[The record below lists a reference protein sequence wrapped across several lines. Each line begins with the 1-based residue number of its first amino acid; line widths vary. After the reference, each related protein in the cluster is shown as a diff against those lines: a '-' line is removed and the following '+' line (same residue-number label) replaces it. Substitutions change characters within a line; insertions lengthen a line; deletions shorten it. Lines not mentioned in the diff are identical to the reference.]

1 MARLRIAMVGAGAM
15 ANQVHYPSLASFDD
29 VEIAALCDL
38 DAERLQATGKRYGIA
53 QRHSD
58 YRRMVEKVAPD
69 AIYVIGPPH
78 LMYDIWVWCLERGLN
93 LFVEKPLGITLHQ
106 ARALAYLAD
115 QHGCITQV
123 DFQRRSCPLAVRLR
137 DACLARGSITLA
149 ICEFYKCSPAP
160 FLGARDHMMDDTVHA
175 IDTLRWACGGEVVVV
190 RSACRRLGTPDIN
203 LITAELVFD
212 NGSLGLLTNNW
223 TSGRRVFRLQLHAPG
238 VCAELEHEVGGVLY
252 ADGDTRGERF
262 ETRVVAGS
270 DALHVYGGFS
280 AKSRQFID
288 AIKTNTQPES
298 CFADAVKTM
307 TVAETILAQALLA
320 EV

>member
-1 MARLRIAMVGAGAM
+1 MARLQVAMVGAGAM

-29 VEIAALCDL
+29 VEIAAVCDL
-38 DAERLQATGKRYGIA
+38 DAQRLQATGKRYGIA
-53 QRHSD
+53 QRYSD
-58 YRRMVEKVAPD
+58 YRRMVEEVAPD
-69 AIYVIGPPH
+69 AVYVIGPPH

-106 ARALAYLAD
+106 
-115 QHGCITQV
+115 
-123 DFQRRSCPLAVRLR
+123 
-137 DACLARGSITLA
+137 ARGSITLA

-175 IDTLRWACGGEVVVV
+175 IDTLRWACGGEVAQV
-190 RSACRRLGTPDIN
+190 RSACRRIGVPDIN

-212 NGSLGLLTNNW
+212 NGSLGLLTNSW
-223 TSGRRVFRLQLHAPG
+223 TSGRRVFRLQMHAPG
-238 VCAELEHEVGGVLY
+238 ICAELEHEVGGVLY

-262 ETRVVAGS
+262 DARAVAAS

-288 AIKTNTQPES
+288 AIKANTQPES

>member
-1 MARLRIAMVGAGAM
+1 MLFRS
-15 ANQVHYPSLASFDD
+15 ANQVHYPSLASFQD

-38 DAERLQATGKRYGIA
+38 DSERLQATADRYGIA
-53 QRHSD
+53 RRYGDYRRGD
-58 YRRMVEKVAPD
+58 YRRMVEEIAPD

-93 LFVEKPLGITLHQ
+93 LFIEKPLGITLHQ

-137 DACLARGSITLA
+137 DACLERGPITLA

-175 IDTLRWACGGEVVVV
+175 IDTLRWACGGEVAEV
-190 RSACRRLGTPDIN
+190 RSACRRLGTPDLN

-238 VCAELEHEVGGVLY
+238 ICAELEHEVGGTLY

-262 ETRVVAGS
+262 DARAVAGS